1 MTDQPNVSTRS
12 HKKNGNNG
20 KEKEQ
25 STTTSET
32 PATSGDKAVPQSA
45 FLPGFSAEQA
55 QSLSTFMNEAIQTA
69 NASLRAEMTAQ
80 FNALPATIANLIN
93 STQATQPIGSNSL
106 NPEPHRD
113 PVQEPTFGGAPYQSG
128 FPARGLPARWRPE
141 ELGTFDPD
149 TDDVYTFVGR
159 IREVADIKR
168 DSHMVQLNLSLQ
180 LRGKAKRWF
189 ELELSHED
197 KAVLYNPINGI
208 SAWIDALIGRFQP
221 SGTLT
226 LQKLHET
233 TYTRADA
240 AVRKDPTDFV
250 HEIIALTRIRPLEE
264 SLMEAY
270 LRFESGLQV
279 NLVPPD
285 KFTTVREFM
294 EQVNAKKHAW
304 YQNYAHFRK
313 KLYDDQVPGLTTT
326 HGTHNTPSRYG
337 SRQPRGNSAP
347 NYTIRSGLGPTTPET
362 SRPDAPKY
370 NATAPRLPQLQGVY
384 HGTTEESQ
392 SRPQYTPSQSHTPRA
407 FGNTHDDDEAEE
419 AYFVEHEHGCNVI
432 GCPHRHD
439 N

>member
-25 STTTSET
+25 STET
-32 PATSGDKAVPQSA
+32 PATVGDKAVPQSA
-45 FLPGFSAEQA
+45 FLPGFSTEQA
-55 QSLSTFMNEAIQTA
+55 QSLNIYMSEIIQTA
-69 NASLRAEMTAQ
+69 NVSFKVEILENM
-80 FNALPATIANLIN
+80 ATLQAAIANLGN
-93 STQATQPIGSNSL
+93 SLKPTGSNSL
-106 NPEPHRD
+106 NSAPA
-113 PVQEPTFGGAPYQSG
+113 QEPTFGGAPYQSG
-128 FPARGLPARWRPE
+128 FPARNFPARWRPE

-149 TDDVYTFVGR
+149 TDDVFTFLGR
-159 IREVADIKR
+159 IREVADLR
-168 DSHMVQLNLSLQ
+168 DSHTVQLNLSLQ

-189 ELELSHED
+189 ELELSHDD
-197 KAVLYNPINGI
+197 KAILYNPANGT
-208 SAWIDALIGRFQP
+208 SAWTDALIGRFQP

-240 AVRKDPTDFV
+240 AAKKDPTDFV
-250 HEIIALTRIRPLEE
+250 HDVIALTRTRPLEE

-304 YQNYAHFRK
+304 YQNYAHFKK
-313 KLYDDQVPGLTTT
+313 KLYDDQIPGPT
-326 HGTHNTPSRYG
+326 NTPSRGYV
-337 SRQPRGNSAP
+337 SRQPRNNSAP
-347 NYTIRSGLGPTTPET
+347 SYTIRSGLGPTTTSAPEN

-370 NATAPRLPQLQGVY
+370 GTTAPRVPQLQGVY
-384 HGTTEESQ
+384 HGTTEEHSQ

-407 FGNTHDDDEAEE
+407 FGNTHDDDNEAEE